1 MRGVKGENGPGL
13 NVFHADTPPWPA
25 LPQNCA
31 DVFTERERL
40 SVSETRRVGGGLV
53 PVVGGGPNREREV
66 VRFRRYEFVQA
77 RQRIMRPSLSY
88 LNAWGALGDVVSHA
102 KSYVKKVKDKA
113 IVLRNVETDAL
124 AVVPYYTRFSD
135 GYYQGAI
142 RKIKKLGASNAVF
155 LTLTLDPKR
164 FISLDNAMKDLRV
177 GWNRLLTML
186 RKRCRRL
193 QFVKVVEFQKN
204 GSPHIHV
211 LFLGISRLIDAN
223 ELREFWD
230 KSYGAG
236 TMVYLKRI
244 KNDGRQVV
252 AYLTK
257 YIKKYLDRPDEEVKG
272 GDGLTDA
279 VAFNQL
285 ALSWALNLRAYSV
298 SRGILD
304 KGPMTN
310 SNRLACNG
318 GGLWEFLGVKPLV
331 DVWWLDG
338 LPYSQVKGYLDEVDT
353 PLFGGV

>member
-1 MRGVKGENGPGL
+1 
-13 NVFHADTPPWPA
+13 
-25 LPQNCA
+25 
-31 DVFTERERL
+31 
-40 SVSETRRVGGGLV
+40 
-53 PVVGGGPNREREV
+53 
-66 VRFRRYEFVQA
+66 
-77 RQRIMRPSLSY
+77 MRPSLSY
-88 LNAWGALGDVVSHA
+88 LNAWGALGDVVSCA

-113 IVLRNVETDAL
+113 IALRNVETDKL

-135 GYYQGAI
+135 GYYRAAI
-142 RKIKKLGASNAVF
+142 KKIKRLGASNAVF

-164 FISLDNAMKDLRV
+164 FISLDNAMKNLRV

-211 LFLGISRLIDAN
+211 LFLGISRLIDAD

-230 KSYGAG
+230 KKYGQG

-257 YIKKYLDRPDEEVKG
+257 YIKKYLDRPNEEVRG
-272 GDGLTDA
+272 ADRLTDA

-285 ALSWALNLRAYSV
+285 ALGWALNLRAYSV

-304 KGPMTN
+304 CNPMTN
-310 SNRLACNG
+310 SNQK
-318 GGLWEFLGVKPLV
+318 WVFVGVFDLV
-331 DVWWLDG
+331 DVWSFNGLSYSEVSGWLDMLKRPG
-338 LPYSQVKGYLDEVDT
+338 LFS
-353 PLFGGV
+353 